1 MTLFIG
7 QSYLNNDEAQFYL
20 MFQLIYKT
28 ITTFSGLTDT
38 ISEWESEGFSYENF
52 TCTFVA
58 NLSAFPKLMWMNNSK
73 IRLKFKETT

>member
-7 QSYLNNDEAQFYL
+7 QSYLNNDEAQLYL

-38 ISEWESEGFSYENF
+38 ISEWESKGLSYEKF
-52 TCTFVA
+52 TCTYVA
-58 NLSAFPKLMWMNNSK
+58 NLSACPKLIWMNNSK
-73 IRLKFKETT
+73 IKLKFKETT